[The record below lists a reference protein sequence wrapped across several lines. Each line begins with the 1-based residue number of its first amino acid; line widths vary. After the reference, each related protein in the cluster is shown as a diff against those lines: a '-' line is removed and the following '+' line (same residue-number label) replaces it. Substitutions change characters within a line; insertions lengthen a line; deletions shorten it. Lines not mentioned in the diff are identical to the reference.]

1 MNYKCKL
8 CKILY
13 ALKDGLTAKVYFSK
27 RMYAYNIE
35 YHMLWKLSLILF
47 SANLYHDELINF
59 SV

>member
-27 RMYAYNIE
+27 RMYAYDIE
-35 YHMLWKLSLILF
+35 YHM
-47 SANLYHDELINF
+47 
-59 SV
+59 